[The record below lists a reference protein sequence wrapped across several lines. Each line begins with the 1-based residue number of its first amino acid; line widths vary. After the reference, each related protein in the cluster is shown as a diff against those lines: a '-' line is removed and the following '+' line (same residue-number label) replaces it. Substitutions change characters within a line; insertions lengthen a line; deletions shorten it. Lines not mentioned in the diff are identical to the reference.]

1 MSDDAPPA
9 QEGRLRIGALLRTN
23 RNLRWLFFAQIV
35 SFAGDWFA
43 YVALTGRIKQFTHSD
58 ILVSLVYVLETLP
71 AFFMLPLAGS
81 VADRFDRRK
90 IIIGVSL
97 FQAVAAAGMLLVR
110 NEATVPIGLVCVAL
124 ISALGAFVFP
134 ALQAAVPNLAR
145 DPRETRA
152 AAAVFGSTWGVMLA
166 VGSAAGGGFAAVFG
180 RDAAFVANAVSFLA
194 AALFVTLIVAPMQ
207 GERSASKER
216 VRPLADMAEAAR
228 FARKDH
234 VLLALLSSKMTAA
247 IGSGIVGL
255 LVVFATDELR
265 GGDAA
270 SGLLMAARGIGAA
283 LGPLLAARFVQR
295 DLSRLLTV
303 CGMAGLVFGAGY
315 IALSASSVL
324 VLGMVFVCIAHMGG
338 GAQWTM
344 STYGLQIRSPDEI
357 RGRILAGDF
366 AIVTL
371 VLSVS
376 GLAAGLISEATHNLR
391 GTMVGFSAVAAASA
405 VVNLV
410 VTRGLRRRLRTEMQ
424 EVSGATSV

>member
-1 MSDDAPPA
+1 
-9 QEGRLRIGALLRTN
+9 
-23 RNLRWLFFAQIV
+23 
-35 SFAGDWFA
+35 
-43 YVALTGRIKQFTHSD
+43 
-58 ILVSLVYVLETLP
+58 
-71 AFFMLPLAGS
+71 
-81 VADRFDRRK
+81 
-90 IIIGVSL
+90 
-97 FQAVAAAGMLLVR
+97 
-110 NEATVPIGLVCVAL
+110 
-124 ISALGAFVFP
+124 
-134 ALQAAVPNLAR
+134 
-145 DPRETRA
+145 
-152 AAAVFGSTWGVMLA
+152 MLA